1 MVPRAQNRAEGRGG
15 TGVFLVVGGAVGAVP
30 FAVAGLGRSGG
41 RRRGGPGLRVGGVG
55 KLQGPANGL
64 AKVAVA
70 LMAAVTPSWRKM
82 AVFSGLDTMHS
93 WMRMPRNFLAT
104 WQMAKLSA
112 SRPVR
117 ATMAS
122 NPATPASSS
131 TASFMPLPQITVP
144 SWRLERYSQKRRSSL
159 MATTVSTVSAKAP
172 IR

>member
-1 MVPRAQNRAEGRGG
+1 MAW
-15 TGVFLVVGGAVGAVP
+15 
-30 FAVAGLGRSGG
+30 
-41 RRRGGPGLRVGGVG
+41 
-55 KLQGPANGL
+55 

-122 NPATPASSS
+122 NPAMPASSS
-131 TASFMPLPQITVP
+131 TASFMPFPQITVP

-159 MATTVSTVSAKAP
+159 MATTVSTVAAKAP

>member
-1 MVPRAQNRAEGRGG
+1 
-15 TGVFLVVGGAVGAVP
+15 
-30 FAVAGLGRSGG
+30 
-41 RRRGGPGLRVGGVG
+41 
-55 KLQGPANGL
+55 
-64 AKVAVA
+64 
-70 LMAAVTPSWRKM
+70 MAAVTPSWRKM